1 MNLGDISNY
10 IKVYMKEILIN
21 ILGALLLVYM
31 VLAVAVFTVV
41 LGCVFILM
49 LLVKSVLNF
58 VSNMVKG
65 PSIVISR
72 SK

>member
-1 MNLGDISNY
+1 
-10 IKVYMKEILIN
+10 MKEILIN

-58 VSNMVKG
+58 VNNMVKG

>member
-1 MNLGDISNY
+1 
-10 IKVYMKEILIN
+10 MKEILIN

>member
-1 MNLGDISNY
+1 
-10 IKVYMKEILIN
+10 MKEILIN

-49 LLVKSVLNF
+49 LLVESVLNF
-58 VSNMVKG
+58 VSDIVKG
-65 PSIVISR
+65 PSIVIR
-72 SK
+72 RK

>member
-1 MNLGDISNY
+1 
-10 IKVYMKEILIN
+10 MKEILIN

-72 SK
+72 RK